1 MLIVY
6 LGCYTLIAPSEKSK
20 DCSRT
25 RKNSII
31 YQRTWLSSIVKDI
44 RKGTPYRKVERTWWI
59 RGQNRSLK
67 RALIPDRQ
75 LKIAEPESKPV
86 KYFQED
92 SNLSHHLEGKRA
104 G

>member
-1 MLIVY
+1 ML
-6 LGCYTLIAPSEKSK
+6 THKEKQP
-20 DCSRT
+20 DV
-25 RKNSII
+25 NQ
-31 YQRTWLSSIVKDI
+31 QRAWLSSIVKDI
-44 RKGTPYRKVERTWWI
+44 RKGTPYWKLERRWWI
-59 RGQNRSLK
+59 RGQSRSLK
-67 RALIPDRQ
+67 RALIPDRK